1 LKDLLGGIEMNL
13 EKYNTCFKEIFGDDA
28 RLDEDFKFGV
38 AQGWDSMA
46 HMELIALLEDT
57 FDIMFETEDIL
68 HYGSYEN
75 GKTIIKKYGVE
86 I

>member
-1 LKDLLGGIEMNL
+1 
-13 EKYNTCFKEIFGDDA
+13 
-28 RLDEDFKFGV
+28 V

-57 FDIMFETEDIL
+57 FNIMFETEDIL

>member
-1 LKDLLGGIEMNL
+1 MNL
-13 EKYNTCFKEIFGDDA
+13 DKYDNCFYEIFGNDA
-28 RLDEDFKFGV
+28 KLDEGFKFGSTP
-38 AQGWDSMA
+38 GWDSMA

-57 FDIMFETEDIL
+57 FGIMLETDDIL

>member
-1 LKDLLGGIEMNL
+1 MNI
-13 EKYNTCFKEIFGDDA
+13 EKYNRCFREVFGNNVALNDN
-28 RLDEDFKFGV
+28 FKFGV
-38 AQGWDSMA
+38 APGWDSMA

-57 FDIMFETEDIL
+57 FHIMLDTEDIL

-75 GKTIIKKYGVE
+75 GKLIMKKYGVE

>member
-1 LKDLLGGIEMNL
+1 MNQ
-13 EKYNTCFKEIFGDDA
+13 EKYKNCFKEIFGEDA
-28 RLDEDFKFGV
+28 KLNEDFRFGT
-38 AQGWDSMA
+38 ASGWDSMA

-57 FDIMFETEDIL
+57 FDIMFEADDIL

-75 GKTIIKKYGVE
+75 GKQIMKKYGVE